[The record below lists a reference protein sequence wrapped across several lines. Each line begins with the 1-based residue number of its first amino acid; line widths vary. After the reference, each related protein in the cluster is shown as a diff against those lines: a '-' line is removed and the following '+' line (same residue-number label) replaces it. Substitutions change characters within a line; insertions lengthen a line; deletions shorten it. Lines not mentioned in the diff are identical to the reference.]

1 MSERQNIDRLFQEK
15 FKDFEVAPPEHVWSN
30 IQSKIN
36 TDKKKTQP
44 SLPSWW
50 KLGGTAVALLIG
62 LFLFDTV
69 SNEGIHFLDG
79 KSTTTEESKS
89 NSSGSDKNNTNTTY
103 GSEAVTN
110 NPEANS
116 NKTTAVET
124 QTGTSNTT
132 SIDGNIKA
140 STGVVETTTGAIV
153 KGTTTKGVSTKE
165 NNFST
170 NSTTGFKSNSK
181 NSSSNNSS
189 SKRGT
194 FANGVSST
202 NAYASENSERKSQGD
217 AKYGVKIK
225 GTKRASNAA
234 TLLERSTKMN
244 NRSVASA
251 KNSNANQNLASE
263 KNAAANN
270 DSSVLKTQNASS
282 QKIQNKTKI
291 SADDVQTNAQAK
303 ATESNKHAI
312 ANSTGLETNK
322 TDSRTKNEV
331 QENSGDLLYENSAKS
346 KIAYESGN
354 RHLSQRNKDK
364 GVVTDPKKESTA
376 KISEKDSKTLVDN
389 NKGTDKGNLNEK
401 TINSALSSTD
411 SIASKQNTVAKNS
424 EKKGEKE
431 ATEEK
436 DKKETKRKDRWTITS
451 STTPVYMNLNGYG
464 STIDS
469 KFDNNSK
476 SYLTK
481 MSYGAGVKYALNEK
495 WAIQTGVSTV
505 NFEYNTNDI
514 TFYHS
519 NRNTGLEHVTAN
531 STGAGIVVENP
542 DPKGIAYDD
551 NGIVTTRFV
560 GDINHRIS
568 YVEVPMQLNYKL
580 LNKKFGIDVIG
591 GFSTLFLNENRVSVV
606 AAETSINIGEANNL
620 NRIHFSTNAGLGFH
634 YNFMKALQINFEPMF
649 KYQINT
655 FKTES
660 DNFKPYFIGLYS
672 GISYKF

>member
-15 FKDFEVAPPEHVWSN
+15 FKDFEVAPPEHVWNN
-30 IQSKIN
+30 IQSKIS
-36 TDKKKTQP
+36 TDTKKTQP
-44 SLPSWW
+44 SLPSWL

-62 LFLFDTV
+62 LFLFETV
-69 SNEGIHFLDG
+69 SEKGIHFLNDKSRTAPET
-79 KSTTTEESKS
+79 KSTTA
-89 NSSGSDKNNTNTTY
+89 GSDKNNTITTAD
-103 GSEAVTN
+103 SETVTN
-110 NPEANS
+110 NSEVNPDQTAVDNQSVSS
-116 NKTTAVET
+116 NTATDKGTINASNALRETTA
-124 QTGTSNTT
+124 GSTSN
-132 SIDGNIKA
+132 
-140 STGVVETTTGAIV
+140 
-153 KGTTTKGVSTKE
+153 GVSAKE
-165 NNFST
+165 NSYSSYST
-170 NSTTGFKSNSK
+170 NTVSGSNNK
-181 NSSSNNSS
+181 NSTSNNSS

-194 FANGVSST
+194 FANGVST
-202 NAYASENSERKSQGD
+202 ANAYAVENSGRKSHGD
-217 AKYGVKIK
+217 AKYSITAKSVKRGSTAASFLQRNTKINN
-225 GTKRASNAA
+225 GTIVSGKNA
-234 TLLERSTKMN
+234 T
-244 NRSVASA
+244 
-251 KNSNANQNLASE
+251 ANQHLASE
-263 KNAAANN
+263 KALAVSG
-270 DSSVLKTQNASS
+270 DSSALKTQNTSN
-282 QKIQNKTKI
+282 QKLQNNGQIITND
-291 SADDVQTNAQAK
+291 AQTVAQVK
-303 ATESNKHAI
+303 SNENNKYTL
-312 ANSTGLETNK
+312 ANSANQEAHK
-322 TDSRTKNEV
+322 TEPGIKNEP
-331 QENSGDLLYENSAKS
+331 QDNSGDLLYENNAKS

-354 RHLSQRNKDK
+354 RHLTQKNKNK
-364 GVVTDPKKESTA
+364 AVVSEVKNESAA
-376 KISEKDSKTLVDN
+376 KNNSEKDSKTLIVN
-389 NKGTDKGNLNEK
+389 SKGADKITLNEK
-401 TINSALSSTD
+401 ATNSALSSSD
-411 SIASKQNTVAKNS
+411 SIAVKQNTVAKNS

-436 DKKETKRKDRWTITS
+436 DKKDTKRKDRWTITS

-519 NRNTGLEHVTAN
+519 NRNNGLEHVTPN
-531 STGAGIVVENP
+531 GAGTGIVVENP
-542 DPKGIAYDD
+542 DPKGIAYDSG
-551 NGIVTTRFV
+551 GIVTTRFV

-606 AAETSINIGEANNL
+606 SAETSIHIGEANNL

-634 YNFMKALQINFEPMF
+634 YNFMKALQVNFEPMF

-655 FKTES
+655 FKSES